1 MSQKRHEKL
10 IKLDLLEEHALHL
23 LEKRGVSIE
32 DIAEIVLELQ
42 QPYIPEITLEECCRN
57 VRHVLSKREVQY
69 GVITAIEI
77 DIATEKG
84 SFSPIL
90 TEVLMHDEGLYGV
103 DEILALSITNI
114 YGSIGLTNFGYVDKV
129 KMGIVAEMDEE
140 KSERCNTFIDDI
152 IAALAAAAASRIA
165 HAQPARQ
172 DVDNH

>member
-84 SFSPIL
+84 SFSP
-90 TEVLMHDEGLYGV
+90 
-103 DEILALSITNI
+103 S
-114 YGSIGLTNFGYVDKV
+114 
-129 KMGIVAEMDEE
+129 
-140 KSERCNTFIDDI
+140 
-152 IAALAAAAASRIA
+152 
-165 HAQPARQ
+165 
-172 DVDNH
+172 

>member
-1 MSQKRHEKL
+1 
-10 IKLDLLEEHALHL
+10 
-23 LEKRGVSIE
+23 
-32 DIAEIVLELQ
+32 
-42 QPYIPEITLEECCRN
+42 
-57 VRHVLSKREVQY
+57 
-69 GVITAIEI
+69 
-77 DIATEKG
+77 
-84 SFSPIL
+84 
-90 TEVLMHDEGLYGV
+90 MHDEGLYGV
-103 DEILALSITNI
+103 DEILSITNI